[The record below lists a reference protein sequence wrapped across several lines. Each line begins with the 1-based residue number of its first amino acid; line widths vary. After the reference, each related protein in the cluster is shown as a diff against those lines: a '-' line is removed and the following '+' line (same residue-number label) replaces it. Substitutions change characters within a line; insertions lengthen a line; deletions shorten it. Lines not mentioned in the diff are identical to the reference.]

1 MFRIFGKFTS
11 VADVLAGSDPYDD
24 MVASWSRPFVLM
36 DASLSIMDAS
46 LSIMDASLAHVG
58 AALAF
63 TNTSVAF

>member
-1 MFRIFGKFTS
+1 MFRIFGKFTA

-46 LSIMDASLAHVG
+46 LAHVG

>member
-46 LSIMDASLAHVG
+46 LAHVG